1 MLVGD
6 LLRMPDLRLRAR
18 TGDRWLDRPVTG
30 ARTTELTDPG
40 RYLDGGELVLSGLH
54 WHRADAD
61 CAPFASALVGA
72 GASALAASRA
82 GAGELPEALVAACL
96 AVGLPLLEVPEDVS
110 FGAVAERVV
119 LELAGGAGA
128 RLAGHRRLV
137 AAAGEGLERLVA
149 VGAAELGAP
158 CRVLSATGALVAGPD
173 LPHERRAALVRDRFD
188 AERLPVV
195 VRRTALLPVGP
206 RSATGWLLAVD
217 GGSPHDATALELA
230 DLVGLERAR
239 VLRERA
245 AATRAATPLLRALA
259 TGTGE
264 LSTRAAA
271 AGLPEDEPL
280 RVVMLSTS
288 DGREAL
294 PLLEELLAPLA
305 PDALVGVWGGGSDVG
320 PAAGS
325 AQAAGVRADGGLGAG
340 GVGTGANTNPP
351 SEGPPP
357 AAPAHTAAQT
367 TAAHPADAQAA
378 VAPATAH
385 IADTQA
391 AAGHPAAGAQA
402 AAGHPAA
409 DAQAATGHPAAPRTA
424 CAVLR
429 TSTDPSPAL
438 RHALRTALPA
448 LAGRQVLI
456 GVSSPVRAAALR
468 GAAQEACWAL
478 ELAAERGSRT
488 EVVTAAEIP
497 PHRLLL
503 AAIPDQA
510 RADLRRRLLGPLLD
524 HDAARGTDLL
534 NTLRVFLDCSGS
546 WTTTA
551 ARLHVHVNTLRYR
564 VGRVEELLGVDL
576 SRFDRRV
583 DLFLALQTG

>member
-1 MLVGD
+1 MGD

-82 GAGELPEALVAACL
+82 GAGELPDALVAACL

-158 CRVLSATGALVAGPD
+158 CRVLSTTGRLVAGPD
-173 LPHERRAALVRDRFD
+173 LPHERRAALVRDYFD
-188 AERLPVV
+188 AERLPAA
-195 VRRTALLPVGP
+195 VRRTALLPVRA
-206 RSATGWLLAVD
+206 RSTTGWLLAVD
-217 GGSPHDATALELA
+217 GGHAHDPTALELA
-230 DLVGLERAR
+230 DLLALERAR

-245 AATRAATPLLRALA
+245 AATRAATPLLRALT

-271 AGLPEDEPL
+271 AGLPEGAPL
-280 RVVMLSTS
+280 RVVVLSTS
-288 DGREAL
+288 DGQEAL

-305 PDALVGVWGGGSDVG
+305 PDALAGLWG
-320 PAAGS
+320 AGS
-325 AQAAGVRADGGLGAG
+325 GQAAGTGADDLLGAG
-340 GVGTGANTNPP
+340 GTGTGASANPP
-351 SEGPPP
+351 DGGPPP
-357 AAPAHTAAQT
+357 
-367 TAAHPADAQAA
+367 
-378 VAPATAH
+378 PAT
-385 IADTQA
+385 
-391 AAGHPAAGAQA
+391 
-402 AAGHPAA
+402 
-409 DAQAATGHPAAPRTA
+409 APRTA

-429 TSTDPSPAL
+429 TPTDPSPAL
-438 RHALRTALPA
+438 RRALRTALPA
-448 LAGRQVLI
+448 LAGRRVLV
-456 GVSSPVRAAALR
+456 GVSSQVRAAALR
-468 GAAQEACWAL
+468 GAAQEARWAL
-478 ELAAERGSRT
+478 ALAAERGART
-488 EVVTAAEIP
+488 EVVPAAEIP

-524 HDAARGTDLL
+524 HDAARGADLL
-534 NTLRVFLDCSGS
+534 NTLRGFLDCSGS

-551 ARLHVHVNTLRYR
+551 ERLHVHVNTLRYR
-564 VGRVEELLGVDL
+564 IGRVEELLGVDL

-583 DLFLALQTG
+583 DLFLALQAG

>member
-1 MLVGD
+1 MGD

-82 GAGELPEALVAACL
+82 GAGELPDALVAACL

-158 CRVLSATGALVAGPD
+158 CRVLSTTGHLVAGPD
-173 LPHERRAALVRDRFD
+173 LPQERRAALVRDYFD
-188 AERLPVV
+188 AERLPAA
-195 VRRTALLPVGP
+195 VRRTALLPVRA
-206 RSATGWLLAVD
+206 RSTTGWLLAVD
-217 GGSPHDATALELA
+217 GGHAHDPTALELA
-230 DLVGLERAR
+230 DLLALERAR

-245 AATRAATPLLRALA
+245 AATRAATPLLRALTTA
-259 TGTGE
+259 ADDPA
-264 LSTRAAA
+264 TRAAA

-280 RVVMLSTS
+280 LVVALSTS
-288 DGREAL
+288 DGQDAL

-305 PDALVGVWGGGSDVG
+305 P
-320 PAAGS
+320 
-325 AQAAGVRADGGLGAG
+325 
-340 GVGTGANTNPP
+340 N
-351 SEGPPP
+351 
-357 AAPAHTAAQT
+357 APAGLVAT
-367 TAAHPADAQAA
+367 TAATAGTPIAAAPTAATKATKATATRPATTATAQPTAAATAA
-378 VAPATAH
+378 VKAAASPAAVSASAAKATATPASAPAP
-385 IADTQA
+385 
-391 AAGHPAAGAQA
+391 AGK
-402 AAGHPAA
+402 
-409 DAQAATGHPAAPRTA
+409 AATPVTA
-424 CAVLR
+424 IAVLH
-429 TSTDPSPAL
+429 TPTDPSPAL
-438 RHALRTALPA
+438 RQALRTALPA
-448 LAGRQVLI
+448 LSGRRVLV

-468 GAAQEACWAL
+468 GAAQEARWAL
-478 ELAAERGSRT
+478 ALAAERGARA
-488 EVVTAAEIP
+488 EVVTGAEIA

-503 AAIPDQA
+503 AAVPDQA

-534 NTLRVFLDCSGS
+534 GTLRVFLDCSGS

-576 SRFDRRV
+576 SRFDHRV
-583 DLFLALQTG
+583 DLFLALQAG